1 MERHKPRRAWGGV
14 AWEGH
19 ALRDQH
25 RDGEIGGR
33 TLAAAQRGDAEAFT
47 AILRHYDRR
56 MRVIAFRLLDDRQ
69 AMDDVMQEVAMKVLR
84 GLPGYRGE
92 APFGAWLCR
101 IVTRACLDEL
111 RRREPVDALS
121 IEDVQDER
129 DGIDAAERLD
139 VRERLSRVLATLPAD
154 QQVAVLLVDQFGYS
168 FRDAA
173 LALDVPQGTVSSRVA
188 SARARLRAA
197 LRDDG
202 ES

>member
-1 MERHKPRRAWGGV
+1 MGGV

-56 MRVIAFRLLDDRQ
+56 MRIIASRLLDDRQ
-69 AMDDVMQEVAMKVLR
+69 AMDDVMQEVAMKALR

-101 IVTRACLDEL
+101 IVTRACFDEL
-111 RRREPVDALS
+111 RRRDPVVALN
-121 IEDVQDER
+121 IEDLADQR
-129 DGIDAAERLD
+129 DADDVLARLD
-139 VRERLSRVLATLPAD
+139 ARERVARVLATLPAD
-154 QQVAVLLVDQFGYS
+154 QRVAVLLVDQFGYTFS
-168 FRDAA
+168 DAA
-173 LALDVPQGTVSSRVA
+173 SALDVPQGTVSSRVA
-188 SARARLRAA
+188 SARARLRTA
-197 LRDDG
+197 LSEGG
-202 ES
+202 EP